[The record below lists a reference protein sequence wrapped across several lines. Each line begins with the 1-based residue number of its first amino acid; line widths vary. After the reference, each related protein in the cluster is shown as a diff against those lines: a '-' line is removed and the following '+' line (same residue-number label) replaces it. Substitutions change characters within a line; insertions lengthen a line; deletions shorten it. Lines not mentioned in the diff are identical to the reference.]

1 LDKELI
7 ELNSNSIKENCYAD
21 WWKIYSISSC
31 EYVVGKKYSIY
42 TYEKTPFHSFSIG
55 NELTNSNLELSNVQ
69 RFEEPKIV

>member
-1 LDKELI
+1 MEM
-7 ELNSNSIKENCYAD
+7 
-21 WWKIYSISSC
+21 YSISSC

-42 TYEKTPFHSFSIG
+42 TYEKTPFHSFSVG